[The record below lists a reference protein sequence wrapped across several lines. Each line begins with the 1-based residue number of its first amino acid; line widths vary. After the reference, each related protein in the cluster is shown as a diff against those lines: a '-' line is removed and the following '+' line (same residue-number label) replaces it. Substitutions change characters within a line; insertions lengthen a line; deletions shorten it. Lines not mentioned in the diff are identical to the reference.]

1 VSPQA
6 KLQPDPVEQLQKILE
21 ELPRGY
27 GFLAAY
33 VRELELH
40 RDEDDVFRRLAFGNA
55 IGGAFGSFIVNVFS
69 ELYEPLEDERK
80 LEIRQWWHG
89 KVRGEASQFDD
100 LRTRLFKIA

>member
-1 VSPQA
+1 LSNCKRFWRKYPG
-6 KLQPDPVEQLQKILE
+6 
-21 ELPRGY
+21 GY

-40 RDEDDVFRRLAFGNA
+40 REEDDVFRRLAFGNA

-100 LRTRLFKIA
+100 LRTRLFKIS